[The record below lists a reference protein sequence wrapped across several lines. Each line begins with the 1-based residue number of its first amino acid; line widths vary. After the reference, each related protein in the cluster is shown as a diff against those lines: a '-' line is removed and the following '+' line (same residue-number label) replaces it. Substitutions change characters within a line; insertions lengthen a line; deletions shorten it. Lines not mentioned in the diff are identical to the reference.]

1 MPRCPARLTALIML
15 SCCLAW
21 PLTAAAQEP
30 VGTVLTLEDCVRIA
44 LDSSASLRIRDLE
57 QDIAEQNVKA
67 AWGALLPD
75 LTVSASWSK
84 SKRTDFD
91 LEEPVYDVFE
101 RPYLDTAGDTL
112 YLPEQR
118 VVDVVINDVGIT
130 STSKD
135 ISGTANLTLFDG
147 LANINRIGSA
157 RASREAAALNRDWS
171 RELVIQNVATAYYDL
186 LRYVKLREVAVE
198 TRDQAQA
205 ELERTETYFRLGS
218 AAKSEVLQQRV
229 RLEQTRYDLVVADNM
244 VEKAAADLA
253 YAMNQPLAEQVS
265 VDTSP
270 LFTEMAL
277 EDVDILY
284 AEALEQRL
292 DLASSRL
299 GVEASS
305 RDARAASGAL
315 LPRVDAFGR
324 FSRSN
329 NESPY
334 RFGSQTSESWVFGA
348 QASWDIFNRYQN
360 WTNRSK
366 ARAQARIAEYQMQ
379 QAELDAQLE
388 VRQFHNAMRNAME
401 KHRVS
406 EETIV
411 QAEEELRLAK
421 ERFRVGAG
429 TQLDRIT
436 AEVNLASAR
445 ADEVQAV
452 CDYLIARVQLY
463 RAVGRLNNLGS

>member
-1 MPRCPARLTALIML
+1 MPRCSARLTAIIVFA
-15 SCCLAW
+15 CCLAW
-21 PLTAAAQEP
+21 SSLATAQEP
-30 VGTVLTLEDCVRIA
+30 VGKVLTLEDCVRIA

-75 LTVSASWSK
+75 LTLSASWSK

-91 LEEPVYDVFE
+91 LEEPVFDVFE
-101 RPYLDTAGDTL
+101 RPYVDTGGDTL
-112 YLPEQR
+112 YLPEQA

-147 LANINRIGSA
+147 LANINRIGAA
-157 RASREAAALNRDWS
+157 RASREVAELNHGWS

-253 YAMNQPLAEQVS
+253 YAMNQPLAESVS

-277 EDVDILY
+277 EDVGNLY

-299 GVEASS
+299 GVEAS
-305 RDARAASGAL
+305 RHDASAASGAL

-406 EETIV
+406 QETIV

-463 RAVGRLNNLGS
+463 RAVGRLNNLGG